1 MDTNILNLKRVSVRW
16 WLYVLSN
23 TFATLE
29 AKSMKKFSNTE
40 AELKKSVAYK
50 KKLYILY
57 SVLVIDINV
66 NHYRLAALYILY
78 YYKWLNI
85 LK

>member
-1 MDTNILNLKRVSVRW
+1 MDTNILNVKRVSVRW

-78 YYKWLNI
+78 YKWLNI

>member
-1 MDTNILNLKRVSVRW
+1 
-16 WLYVLSN
+16 
-23 TFATLE
+23 
-29 AKSMKKFSNTE
+29 MKKFSNTE

-50 KKLYILY
+50 QKLYILY

-78 YYKWLNI
+78 HYKWLNI

>member
-1 MDTNILNLKRVSVRW
+1 MDTNILNVKRVSVRW

-78 YYKWLNI
+78 YHKWLNI

>member
-1 MDTNILNLKRVSVRW
+1 MDTNILNVKRVSVRW

-66 NHYRLAALYILY
+66 NHYRLTALYILY

>member
-29 AKSMKKFSNTE
+29 AKSMKKFSITE

-50 KKLYILY
+50 QKLYILY

-66 NHYRLAALYILY
+66 NHYRLVALYILY